1 MIRRHHAVFR
11 LSLMSGDA
19 LSAIG
24 TFVVLSIVRFDSD
37 KWVGAWLQA
46 TRGPQ
51 GIAPDGVHPFL
62 LMLVYAAAW
71 VGVIAIN
78 DLYRLRARWSIRRE
92 ALDVVRAGALL
103 AVLTF
108 SALFILHLPGVSRL
122 FLLWLFPAQ
131 VIVTF
136 VSRLALRWSFSRARE
151 RGLNTRFV
159 LVVGTGQSAKS
170 YADRIERH
178 RELGLKVLGHLAFA
192 PRSGQRAS
200 DAPDGEP
207 LPPEALR
214 RPILGTLD
222 DIEDVLHS
230 QVVDEVVICLPPAA
244 WGYVEAV
251 ARICEDEGKI
261 VRIPLVD
268 GIFSLPGAR
277 QEEFDGIPM
286 LSLVFGPDRILSLV
300 AKRLLDLA
308 LSAAALVLLSPILI
322 VVGLIVFMV
331 DGRPI
336 FFRQERVGL
345 HGRTFN
351 VVKFRT
357 MVPDAE
363 ERLADLLEHNEIQ
376 GHAFKLS
383 DDPRLSRTGRW
394 LRRSSLD
401 ELPQLWNVFKGEMS
415 LVGPRPP
422 LPREVAGYDV
432 WHRRR
437 LSMKPGITG
446 LWQVSARHEEE
457 FDRWVE
463 MDLDY
468 IDRWSLW
475 LDLKIM
481 LRTIPAMLQGR

>member
-11 LSLMSGDA
+11 LSLMSADA
-19 LSAIG
+19 LSAMA
-24 TFVVLSIVRFDSD
+24 TFIVVSVIRF
-37 KWVGAWLQA
+37 GADGWQIA
-46 TRGPQ
+46 WAHA
-51 GIAPDGVHPFL
+51 GIDPYL
-62 LMLVYAAAW
+62 LMGVYAATW
-71 VGVIAIN
+71 VAAIAVN
-78 DLYRLRARWSIRRE
+78 DLYRLRARWSVRRE

-108 SALFILHLPGVSRL
+108 SALFILKLPEVSRL
-122 FLLWLFPAQ
+122 FLLTLFPAQ
-131 VIVTF
+131 IVVTF
-136 VSRLALRWSFSRARE
+136 VSRLLLRWGFARARE

-159 LVVGTGQSAKS
+159 LVVGTGKSAKD

-178 RELGLKVLGHLAFA
+178 RELGLSVVGHLAFA
-192 PRSGQRAS
+192 PRLGQQAG
-200 DAPDGEP
+200 DAGDDEP
-207 LPPEALR
+207 LLPAALG

-222 DIEDVLHS
+222 EIEVVLHR

-244 WGYVEAV
+244 WGFVEAI

-261 VRIPLVD
+261 VRVPLVE

-277 QEEFDGIPM
+277 QEEFDGVAM
-286 LSLVFGPDRILSLV
+286 LSLVYGPDRVLSLV
-300 AKRLLDLA
+300 TKRVLDLG
-308 LSAAALVLLSPILI
+308 LSAVALVLMSPIL
-322 VVGLIVFMV
+322 VVVALVV
-331 DGRPI
+331 LVLDGRPI
-336 FFRQERVGL
+336 LFRQERVGL
-345 HGRTFN
+345 HGRTFQ
-351 VVKFRT
+351 VLKFRT

-363 ERLADLLEHNEIQ
+363 DRLDELLEQNEIQ

-383 DDPRLSRTGRW
+383 HDPRLSRTGRW
-394 LRRSSLD
+394 LRRASID
-401 ELPQLWNVFKGEMS
+401 ELPQLWNVLKGEMS

-446 LWQVSARHEEE
+446 LWQVSARREEE